1 VFFNG
6 FNETDSKN
14 YVYEL
19 HLDSGCDDD
28 NYYDGYNNDD
38 DDVDD
43 DDNGEANEYN
53 SDCDL

>member
-1 VFFNG
+1 MFFNG